1 MLFLV
6 KSQIAVLIF
15 AYGNCYDE
23 KQYKNCTF
31 FVHIYAYALQVSKP
45 ECTAA
50 LCDLTRFRT
59 RRKSIYAPEVELCA
73 VFPVKSQSAVLI
85 FDTELSDDIFAFGNR
100 YDEK

>member
-23 KQYKNCTF
+23 KQYKNYTF
-31 FVHIYAYALQVSKP
+31 FCPYLRLQVSKP

-85 FDTELSDDIFAFGNR
+85 FDTELSDDIFAFGNW